1 MNPMKFINSGD
12 AAEVSVGRHFNQ
24 VDTNDI
30 AFVDQGLKDFQHV
43 VIEEAGMAGCAG
55 TWSD

>member
-1 MNPMKFINSGD
+1 MKFINSGD

-43 VIEEAGMAGCAG
+43 VIETAGMAGCAG